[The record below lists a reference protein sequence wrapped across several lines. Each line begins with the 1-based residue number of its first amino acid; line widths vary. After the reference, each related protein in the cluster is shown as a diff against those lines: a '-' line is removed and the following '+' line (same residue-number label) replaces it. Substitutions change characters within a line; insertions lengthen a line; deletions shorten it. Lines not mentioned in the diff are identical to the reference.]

1 MNRHCQAFFR
11 KIKFCTETS
20 PSVTKGTDERGHIVK
35 GEKEGKRWF
44 NNRRKKCWT
53 SSLYPKLLANGVA
66 SGLLCIVWVF
76 DYIKGRPYS
85 PYSSSIRLH
94 EKMST
99 MTIAAPTTFAVVLNN
114 LKDINF
120 WLNIQP
126 NLRFFCHSGCW
137 GNAGLDG
144 RKPHENTKSR
154 RLRI

>member
-1 MNRHCQAFFR
+1 MKWTAIAKLFFR
-11 KIKFCTETS
+11 KIKFCTESS

-99 MTIAAPTTFAVVLNN
+99 MTIAVPTTFAVVLNN
-114 LKDINF
+114 LRKYKCLIKCT
-120 WLNIQP
+120 
-126 NLRFFCHSGCW
+126 NLF
-137 GNAGLDG
+137 N
-144 RKPHENTKSR
+144 
-154 RLRI
+154 RLKAVWQ